1 MSEQTV
7 HETAKAAKSASRA
20 LALLSGERRNEALEA
35 MAVALEEAHHELLA
49 ANAEDHAAA
58 TKMEREGELSAAAVE
73 RLKMDKVE
81 LAEMVKQVRAVAAL
95 ADPLGRKLDAIE
107 LDDAGPGGAGGGLHM
122 EKVSVPLGVLA
133 VIFEARPDAVTQIA
147 ALALKSGNAVIL
159 KPGREVERTAE
170 ALVRVLR
177 EALAEQG
184 LPRDAVSLVRGRERV
199 LELLGESKL
208 VDLVIP
214 RGPKALVD
222 YVQANTRI
230 PVLGH
235 SEGICHI
242 YVDRSCDEAMALRV
256 IEDAKCDYPAACNA
270 VETVLVHREIAKLFL
285 PKLAGRLDAHGVTMH
300 CDDET
305 FAITTSGGIGPT
317 DDWAGQPQAV
327 TAPGGVVRAMD
338 ASGGDDSGG
347 SASVVSGGIGPTDDW
362 EGQPQAMVAPGGAVR
377 AMDASCGA
385 GSGGSASVVSGGV
398 GPTDDWE
405 GQPQALRV
413 PGGVVH
419 SVAAGAAKGKI
430 CRTADWDKEYGALEL
445 GLAVVDSIEAAI
457 EHIHKHGSAHTES
470 IITNDA
476 AAAERF
482 LLEVDAASVLHN
494 TSTRF
499 ADGFR
504 YGFGAEVGISTSKF
518 HARGPVG
525 LEGLTTTKYVLRGNG
540 HVAGDYRGE
549 GARAFTHRR
558 GAA

>member
-7 HETAKAAKSASRA
+7 HETAKAAKNASRA
-20 LALLSGERRNEALEA
+20 LALLSEGRRNEALEA

-58 TKMEREGELSAAAVE
+58 TKMERDGELSVAAVD
-73 RLKMDKVE
+73 RLKMDKAE
-81 LAEMVKQVRAVAAL
+81 LAEMVKQVRAVAKL

-270 VETVLVHREIAKLFL
+270 VEAVLVHREIAKLFL
-285 PKLAGRLDAHGVTMH
+285 PKLAGRLDARGVTMH
-300 CDDET
+300 CDEET
-305 FAITTSGGIGPT
+305 FAITTSGGIGST
-317 DDWAGQPQAV
+317 DDWAGQSQAV
-327 TAPGGVVRAMD
+327 TAPGGVVRAMDASVGGAAGATGGGIGATDDWEGQPQAMVAPRSAVRAMD

-347 SASVVSGGIGPTDDW
+347 SASVVSGGIG
-362 EGQPQAMVAPGGAVR
+362 
-377 AMDASCGA
+377 S
-385 GSGGSASVVSGGV
+385 
-398 GPTDDWE
+398 TDDWE
-405 GQPQALRV
+405 GQPQALRA
-413 PGGVVH
+413 PSGVVH

-457 EHIHKHGSAHTES
+457 AHIHKHGSAHTES
-470 IITNDA
+470 IVTNDA

-494 TSTRF
+494 ASTRF